1 MNYLQLLDTNLVED
15 MIGREV
21 RKIRFK
27 KMLKE
32 MCNNLY
38 QECGLCDQYWD
49 FPNPWNADCVDYT
62 SYSINDAEED
72 DSEDDSVE
80 GEDDSVK
87 MFENKYGEEYG
98 SCRGMCA
105 ADSCIHCKHYR
116 YVRYYYVWDEHKKD
130 LYKEHREGFDLFD

>member
-15 MIGREV
+15 KIGREV

-38 QECGLCDQYWD
+38 QECSLCNQYWD
-49 FPNPWNADCVDYT
+49 FPDPWNADCVDYT
-62 SYSINDAEED
+62 SYSINEED
-72 DSEDDSVE
+72 DSIE
-80 GEDDSVK
+80 
-87 MFENKYGEEYG
+87 MFESKYPEKRFGSCYACRYGE
-98 SCRGMCA
+98 SVNNP
-105 ADSCIHCKHYR
+105 CIHCKHYR
-116 YVRYYYVWDEHKKD
+116 YVRYYYVWDEHRKD